1 MVSRRDTT
9 SIETEIGRTFE
20 QMIPFNRVLGLKI
33 DSLDPKTPRLR
44 FDMRPELVGNP
55 VRQILHGGVISATLD
70 VVGGLAIA
78 LASLAKKA
86 EETPARQF
94 PNIGHHRPA
103 RRISATWPRQIFRC
117 LRPRRSARRSRG
129 GGPYGARQQHRRS
142 NRHRLGGLHC
152 QLSRALAAL
161 RRITNPTGLASNLC
175 DATIAARLGLRFS
188 WLMGFY
194 GRAGFWHS
202 GARPIGATCAIRIT
216 GLAGWRC
223 GGVPISSAFSCLASV
238 YCGRQPKT
246 GSMLFAL
253 GWA

>member
-1 MVSRRDTT
+1 MVGRRDTT

-94 PNIGHHRPA
+94 PNIGTIDLRVDY
-103 RRISATWPRQIFRC
+103 
-117 LRPRRSARRSRG
+117 LRPGRG
-129 GGPYGARQQHRRS
+129 KFFIASGRVV
-142 NRHRLGGLHC
+142 RLGGRVAVAHMELV
-152 QLSRALAAL
+152 
-161 RRITNPTGLASNLC
+161 NDTG
-175 DATIAARLGLRFS
+175 DQIA
-188 WLMGFY
+188 
-194 GRAGFWHS
+194 
-202 GARPIGATCAIRIT
+202 
-216 GLAGWRC
+216 
-223 GGVPISSAFSCLASV
+223 
-238 YCGRQPKT
+238 T
-246 GSMLFAL
+246 GSAAYIV
-253 GWA
+253 G